1 MTKETA
7 KVTTNEVRQ
16 LGIIGLVGIFFVFL
30 LQGSNIILAPAIM
43 NIAKA
48 LDMDEGVV
56 GLVGTLPSI
65 FSVIAGLL
73 AGRFAGR
80 VVKYKT
86 FLVLALLVSI
96 IGGSCAALFPT
107 WPVILFSRACV
118 GFGVG
123 VFFALPPVLI
133 MKYYKGDD
141 QRNKLGLANVFACLG
156 GLLMTQTVGILVDIQ
171 WNSVF
176 LIYTFGILALALICI
191 GLKEPENAAANESVS
206 TAKSETPTPKTKVR
220 MPASVVLNFVLIFL
234 VSLFGIS
241 AMIFI
246 SGIVQNRGLG
256 TGLLA
261 GTVVIMFNIS
271 GAASSFFFGRL
282 YKAFKKHLAVV
293 LLVVITTGLA
303 LIYFAN
309 SLVMA
314 GAGMFCVGAFLLI
327 IPTLLTDN
335 AQHLQPEGVTFASSF
350 LGVAMNLGIFIMGP
364 YIQIAT
370 AIGNDGLA
378 PLFFAIF
385 GLAAVTVIFFVI
397 RLLQKEPAVAVG
409 QE

>member
-1 MTKETA
+1 MRGRDLACNTKDKHRELFKMTKET
-7 KVTTNEVRQ
+7 KQ
-16 LGIIGLVGIFFVFL
+16 IGIIGLLGIFLVFL

-43 NIAKA
+43 NIASA
-48 LDMDEGVV
+48 LDMDEGIV
-56 GLVGTLPSI
+56 GQVGTLPAI

-80 VVKYKT
+80 VIKYKT
-86 FLVLALLVSI
+86 FLVLSLLISI
-96 IGGSCAALFPT
+96 VGGSCAALFST

-133 MKYYKGDD
+133 MKYYKGDE

-156 GLLMTQTVGILVDIQ
+156 GLLMMQTVGILVDIQ
-171 WNSVF
+171 WNSIF
-176 LIYTFGILALALICI
+176 LIYGAGIFALVLICI
-191 GLKEPENAAANESVS
+191 GLKEPESSV
-206 TAKSETPTPKTKVR
+206 ASEAPSPKTKAKV
-220 MPASVVLNFVLIFL
+220 PTPVVLNFVLIF
-234 VSLFGIS
+234 VASLFGMS

-261 GTVVIMFNIS
+261 GTVAIMFNIS
-271 GAASSFFFGRL
+271 GAILSFFFGPL
-282 YKAFKKHLAVV
+282 HKAFKKYLAIII
-293 LLVVITTGLA
+293 LVVITIGLT

-327 IPTLLTDN
+327 VPTLLTDN
-335 AQHLQPEGVTFASSF
+335 ALHLKPEGVTFASSF
-350 LGVAMNLGIFIMGP
+350 LGVAMNLGIFVIGP
-364 YIQIAT
+364 YIQVAT

-378 PLFFAIF
+378 PLFFAIL
-385 GLAAVTVIFFVI
+385 GLAVVAVIFFVI
-397 RLLQKEPAVAVG
+397 RLLQKEPAVS
-409 QE
+409 